1 MKHPRLLNALTAAA
15 LAIGLVTSSQA
26 CTRAVYHGDEQLI
39 MTGRSMDWRDPI
51 PADMWIFPRGMK
63 HNGGAGKNSVEWTS
77 KYGSL
82 LVTSFGVSAS
92 DGMNEKGLVANMLW
106 LAASQYPDMHEQKN
120 TLSISAWAQ
129 YFLDNFASVDEAVKS
144 MQQTPLGIVSDVV
157 PGTDRY
163 TTLHL
168 SISDAAGDSAIF
180 EYINGKLAIHHKRD
194 YQVMTNDPTY
204 DEQRAIQS
212 YWAGIGGTT
221 FLPGSNQS
229 PDRFARAEFYIN
241 AIPKTPDPALG
252 AASVMSVMRNVSVP
266 LGITTPGQPNISS
279 TRWRVVA
286 DQKNLRYF
294 YESTLTPNTFWV
306 DLKKFDFSAGK
317 PALKLDLANEEI
329 YSGEA
334 SAKFKPAKP
343 FEFMHADMDRILA
356 KPPR

>member
-1 MKHPRLLNALTAAA
+1 MNKQRIFVSLAATA
-15 LAIGLVTSSQA
+15 LAFGIFSSAQA
-26 CTRAVYHGDEQLI
+26 CTRAVYHGEDQLY

-51 PADMWIFPRGMK
+51 PADMWIFPRDMK
-63 HNGGAGKNSVEWTS
+63 HNGGAGKNSVEWIS

-82 LVTSFGVSAS
+82 LVTSFGIAAS
-92 DGMNEKGLVANMLW
+92 DGMNEKGLVANVLW
-106 LAASQYPDMHEQKN
+106 LAASTYPDMRNQKN

-129 YFLDNFASVDEAVKS
+129 YFLDNFASVEEAVKA
-144 MQQTPLGIVSDVV
+144 MQTTPLAIVSDVI

-168 SISDAAGDSAIF
+168 SLSDAKGDSAIF
-180 EYINGKLAIHHKRD
+180 EYVDGKLAIHHSRD

-204 DEQRAIQS
+204 NEQLAIQR
-212 YWAGIGGTT
+212 YWANIGGTT

-229 PDRFARAEFYIN
+229 PDRFARADFYIN
-241 AIPKTPDPALG
+241 AIPKTGDAYLG

-266 LGITTPGQPNISS
+266 LGITTPGHPNISS

-306 DLKKFDFSAGK
+306 DLKNFDFAAGK
-317 PALKLDLANEEI
+317 PVLKLPLAKEEI

-334 SAKFKPAKP
+334 SKHFQPAQP
-343 FEFMHADMDRILA
+343 FEFLRAQ
-356 KPPR
+356 

>member
-1 MKHPRLLNALTAAA
+1 MNRHRIFTTLAATM
-15 LAIGLVTSSQA
+15 LSLGIISSAQA
-26 CTRAVYHGDEQLI
+26 CTRAVYHGENQLY

-82 LVTSFGVSAS
+82 LVTSFGIAAS

-106 LAASQYPDMHEQKN
+106 LAASQYPDMRDQKN

-129 YFLDNFASVDEAVKS
+129 YFLDNFATVDEAVKA
-144 MQQTPLGIVSDVV
+144 MQNAPLAIVSDTI

-168 SISDAAGDSAIF
+168 SISDATGDSAIF
-180 EYINGKLAIHHKRD
+180 EYINGKLDIHHSRD
-194 YQVMTNDPTY
+194 FQVMTNDPSY
-204 DEQRAIQS
+204 DEQLAIQR

-221 FLPGSNQS
+221 FLPGSNHS

-241 AIPKTPDPALG
+241 AIPNTSDTNLG

-306 DLKKFDFSAGK
+306 DLNKFDFSADK
-317 PALKLDLANEEI
+317 PVFKLALANQEI

-334 SAKFKPAKP
+334 SKHFQPARP
-343 FEFMHADMDRILA
+343 FEFLHAN
-356 KPPR
+356 